1 MAENLIQ
8 REESS
13 KSELEARIKK
23 LSNEIETSQTKLQK
37 DVEMLIDS
45 KSKTQ
50 RGLEDLKFELEQKM
64 IELKESQSAQQ
75 NQSGMSLKDELG
87 GVAGK
92 TDIVKQ
98 GCLLIY
104 NFH

>member
-8 REESS
+8 REEST
-13 KSELEARIKK
+13 KSELEAKIKK
-23 LSNEIETSQTKLQK
+23 LSQEIDSTQSKLQK

-45 KSKTQ
+45 KSKAQ
-50 RGLEDLKFELEQKM
+50 RGLDDLKFELEQKM
-64 IELKESQSAQQ
+64 LEIKESQSNQQ
-75 NQSGMSLKDELG
+75 NQGGMSLKDELG

-98 GCLLIY
+98 G
-104 NFH
+104 